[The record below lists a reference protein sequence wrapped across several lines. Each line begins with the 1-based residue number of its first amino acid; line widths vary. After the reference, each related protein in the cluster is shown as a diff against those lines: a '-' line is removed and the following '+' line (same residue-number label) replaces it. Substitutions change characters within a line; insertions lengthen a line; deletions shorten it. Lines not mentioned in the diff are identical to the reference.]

1 MASPINIASSG
12 GTVEKN
18 SPTQAESDNSARSR
32 TVMTM
37 LSGFANECM
46 TEWGFYPGMTQ
57 ELVTLKVEN
66 VALRSENTALR
77 AGNAAL
83 RNTQSSM
90 EASMKKLWQ
99 DNEILDRTLKSIG
112 PERDFFKDRADRYHA
127 LFAASPE
134 ALPAVCR
141 DLQQEVERL
150 RRQYAALTST
160 TERLVNDG
168 LALGV
173 LVKTDNSPDDMSLN
187 VHYQR
192 PHSNTTQAR
201 TVPSNV
207 AQNMNGATIHQQQPY
222 VNNHSPII
230 SNISH
235 SSTGSIHIPS
245 QTASQPH
252 TVAHRTS
259 NDSSKVMSHADHRR
273 NSAPSISPIA
283 HERPVASVSMPGQLL
298 QSQYNANA
306 PQSNRVSAQVGIHS
320 YSQPQPST
328 ICPYPSRTITHPKPS
343 ASSPHPFTQV
353 QMISQ
358 GHSTPFENHSSRSS
372 IPQSHSV
379 PSKIQ
384 PTQLRMNPQSHSA
397 LLDNQFSRSSVPQN
411 HSVPSHNR
419 LSQSPM
425 IPQEHPAPIETH
437 AYRSSTPHSYP
448 VPSNHQSV
456 RSYVSSTQVSP
467 SQNAQNPRFSNN
479 VYQSNPSTVPQSAS
493 RMGPPSTVVYHT
505 PVPVSSCSGVH
516 ISAQVHDA
524 QPDDKKP
531 IQGPAPPTPP
541 QSDKSLS
548 PEQEQYPTL
557 PSPLLIRTPLKRV
570 SIDEGIPPSP
580 SKRMRLDGKEA
591 ATPVH
596 STEAPTVTQSV
607 ESMVQDDVPSPHFD
621 QPVTGNIIV
630 QSPNLEFV
638 GTTVTTMKKDE
649 LVSTSHALAS
659 IEPDLENLEIPQS
672 NLMSNNPSDPVI
684 SDVGSRQTV
693 NNAEAEGSEDDEA
706 GRDKGNKEEGDEDE
720 DEEDE
725 DESSCTE
732 KEALEEVLKLGHS
745 GNICKLCRARH
756 DRYPDKYT
764 DAVFDRDTPTSVL
777 VSHFTTVH
785 PAVWTRLR
793 GSSVPTPTPTV
804 S

>member
-1 MASPINIASSG
+1 MASAINIASSG

-18 SPTQAESDNSARSR
+18 SPTQAESDNSVRSR

-37 LSGFANECM
+37 LSGFANDCM

-57 ELVTLKVEN
+57 ELVTLKMEN
-66 VALRSENTALR
+66 VALKNENTALR

-90 EASMKKLWQ
+90 ETSMKKLWQ

-134 ALPAVCR
+134 ALPAVCH

-192 PHSNTTQAR
+192 PHLNTTQAR
-201 TVPSNV
+201 TAPSNV
-207 AQNMNGATIHQQQPY
+207 AQNMHQQQPS
-222 VNNHSPII
+222 NDRSPII
-230 SNISH
+230 SITSH
-235 SSTGSIHIPS
+235 QSTS
-245 QTASQPH
+245 QTTSQPQ
-252 TVAHRTS
+252 TFAHRIS
-259 NDSSKVMSHADHRR
+259 NNPSEVMSLADKRR
-273 NSAPSISPIA
+273 HSVPSISPIA
-283 HERPVASVSMPGQLL
+283 HERPVTNVLMPGQLS

-306 PQSNRVSAQVGIHS
+306 PQSNRVPAQVGIHS
-320 YSQPQPST
+320 HSQPST
-328 ICPYPSRTITHPKPS
+328 TYPYPSRTITHPQRS
-343 ASSPHPFTQV
+343 ASSPHPLSQV

-358 GHSTPFENHSSRSS
+358 EHSTPFENHSSRSS

-379 PSKIQ
+379 PSNIQ
-384 PTQLRMNPQSHSA
+384 STQLRMNAQSRSA
-397 LLDNQFSRSSVPQN
+397 PLENQSSRSSVPQN
-411 HSVPSHNR
+411 NSVPSHNR

-425 IPQEHPAPIETH
+425 IPLEHPAPLETQVS
-437 AYRSSTPHSYP
+437 RSSTPHSYP
-448 VPSNHQSV
+448 VPSNNQSV
-456 RSYVSSTQVSP
+456 RSYVSSNRASP
-467 SQNAQNPRFSNN
+467 SQNAQNPRFFNN
-479 VYQSNPSTVPQSAS
+479 VYQSNPSTVSQSVS

-505 PVPVSSCSGVH
+505 PVSVSSSSGVH

-524 QPDDKKP
+524 QLDDKKP
-531 IQGPAPPTPP
+531 TQGPAPPTPP

-557 PSPLLIRTPLKRV
+557 PSPLLIRTPLKRA
-570 SIDEGIPPSP
+570 SIDEGIPLSP

-591 ATPVH
+591 APPVH
-596 STEAPTVTQSV
+596 SAEAPTVPQSV
-607 ESMVQDDVPSPHFD
+607 ESMVQEVVPSPHLD
-621 QPVTGNIIV
+621 QQVTGNIIV
-630 QSPNLEFV
+630 QSPNLEFAE
-638 GTTVTTMKKDE
+638 TIVTTTEKDE

-659 IEPDLENLEIPQS
+659 IEPDLENLNIPQS
-672 NLMSNNPSDPVI
+672 NLMSDNSFDPLI

-693 NNAEAEGSEDDEA
+693 NNAEAEESEDDQA
-706 GRDKGNKEEGDEDE
+706 GRDKENKEDEEDEDEE

-732 KEALEEVLKLGHS
+732 KEALEEVLKLEHS

-793 GSSVPTPTPTV
+793 GSSVPIPTPTV

>member
-57 ELVTLKVEN
+57 ELVTLKMEN
-66 VALRSENTALR
+66 VALRDENTALR

-90 EASMKKLWQ
+90 ETSMKKLWQ

-134 ALPAVCR
+134 ALPAVCH
-141 DLQQEVERL
+141 DLQQEIERL

-192 PHSNTTQAR
+192 PHLNTTQAR
-201 TVPSNV
+201 AAPSNV
-207 AQNMNGATIHQQQPY
+207 TQKMHQQQPY
-222 VNNHSPII
+222 TKNRSPII
-230 SNISH
+230 SNNSH
-235 SSTGSIHIPS
+235 QSTGSVHLTS
-245 QTASQPH
+245 QTASQPP
-252 TVAHRTS
+252 TFAHRTS
-259 NDSSKVMSHADHRR
+259 NNPSEVMSFADQRR
-273 NSAPSISPIA
+273 HSVPSISPIA
-283 HERPVASVSMPGQLL
+283 HERPVTSVSMPGQLS

-306 PQSNRVSAQVGIHS
+306 PQLNRVPTQVGIHS
-320 YSQPQPST
+320 HSQPQPHSQPST
-328 ICPYPSRTITHPKPS
+328 TCPYPSRTIAHPQRS
-343 ASSPHPFTQV
+343 ASSPHPLSQV

-358 GHSTPFENHSSRSS
+358 GHSTHFENHSSRSS

-379 PSKIQ
+379 PSNIQ
-384 PTQLRMNPQSHSA
+384 PTRLRMNAQSHSA
-397 LLDNQFSRSSVPQN
+397 PLENESSRSSVP
-411 HSVPSHNR
+411 PHNR
-419 LSQSPM
+419 LSQSPV
-425 IPQEHPAPIETH
+425 IPLEHPAPLETQ
-437 AYRSSTPHSYP
+437 ASRSSTPHSYP
-448 VPSNHQSV
+448 VPSNNQSV
-456 RSYVSSTQVSP
+456 RSSVSLNRASP
-467 SQNAQNPRFSNN
+467 SQNAQNSRFFNN
-479 VYQSNPSTVPQSAS
+479 VFQSNPSTVAQSVS
-493 RMGPPSTVVYHT
+493 RMGPPSTVVSHT
-505 PVPVSSCSGVH
+505 PVPVTSSSGVH

-524 QPDDKKP
+524 QLDDKKP

-557 PSPLLIRTPLKRV
+557 PSPLLVRTPLKRV
-570 SIDEGIPPSP
+570 SIDEGIPSSP

-591 ATPVH
+591 AAPVH
-596 STEAPTVTQSV
+596 SAEAPTVPQSV
-607 ESMVQDDVPSPHFD
+607 GSMVQDVAPSPHLD
-621 QPVTGNIIV
+621 QQVTGNIIV
-630 QSPNLEFV
+630 QSPNLEFT
-638 GTTVTTMKKDE
+638 GTIVMTTEKDE

-659 IEPDLENLEIPQS
+659 IEPDPENLEIPQS
-672 NLMSNNPSDPVI
+672 NLMSDDPSDPVI
-684 SDVGSRQTV
+684 SDIGSRQMV

-706 GRDKGNKEEGDEDE
+706 GMDKENKEEGDEDE
-720 DEEDE
+720 DEDE
-725 DESSCTE
+725 DESSFTE
-732 KEALEEVLKLGHS
+732 KEALEEVLKLEHS

-785 PAVWTRLR
+785 PAVWTELR
-793 GSSVPTPTPTV
+793 GSSVPSPTPTA